1 MVRKSKAEY
10 LAAIRPRYERA
21 GLAGKRRILD
31 EFCEVCGYHR
41 KHAIR
46 LLNATDRGRRRRPG
60 RPSVYGE
67 AERVIL
73 ERIWLAGNRPCA
85 VRLQPMLE
93 CWLGSYEQTYGRVDP
108 LVRRRLLGISARTL
122 ERLMK
127 PVRKRHGT
135 RGKCGTRPGTL
146 LKKQIPIKTHHAD
159 VTRPGLMEADTVAH
173 CGDSLEG
180 DFIWSLTL
188 TDIDSGWTEN
198 RAVWNRGY
206 EGVQAAIR
214 DIEEDLPF
222 RLTGFHSDNGGEF
235 LNHHLLR
242 FFRDRQLPIQPT
254 RSRPNHKDDN
264 AHVEQK
270 NYTHV
275 RLLLGYER
283 MEDAALVDPI
293 NRLYA
298 LWGLFNNLFCASR
311 KLIEKKREGSRYLKR
326 YDKASTPAERLLASP
341 HIDEAKKTYLTEL
354 RCNHNPFSLKRLID
368 HHQDQILR
376 HRR

>member
-10 LAAIRPRYERA
+10 LAAIRPRYQTA
-21 GLAGKRRILD
+21 GSRGKRKILD

-46 LLNATDRGRRRRPG
+46 LLNATGRGRQRRPG

-93 CWLGSYEQTYGRVDP
+93 WWMGSYEQTYGRVDP
-108 LVRRRLLGISARTL
+108 DLRGRLLGISARTL
-122 ERLMK
+122 DRLMK

-159 VTRPGLMEADTVAH
+159 VKRPGVLEADTVAH
-173 CGDSLEG
+173 CGNSLEG
-180 DFIWSLTL
+180 DFIWSLTM
-188 TDIDSGWTEN
+188 TDIHSGWTAN

-206 EGVQAAIR
+206 EGVKEAIR
-214 DIEEDLPF
+214 DIEENLPF
-222 RLTGFHSDNGGEF
+222 QLTGFHSDNGGEF
-235 LNHHLLR
+235 LNYHLLQY
-242 FFRDRQLPIQPT
+242 FRDRQVPIQPT

-283 MEDAALVDPI
+283 MDDPALVPPI
-293 NRLYA
+293 NRLFM
-298 LWGLFNNLFCASR
+298 LSELLNNLFCASR
-311 KLIEKKREGSRYLKR
+311 KLIEKKKEGSRYLKR
-326 YDKASTPAERLLASP
+326 YDRAATPAQRLLASP
-341 HIDEAKKTYLTEL
+341 DVDEAKKTYLTEL
-354 RCNHNPFSLKRLID
+354 LCNHNPFSLKRQID
-368 HHQDQILR
+368 HLQDQILR
-376 HRR
+376 HHR